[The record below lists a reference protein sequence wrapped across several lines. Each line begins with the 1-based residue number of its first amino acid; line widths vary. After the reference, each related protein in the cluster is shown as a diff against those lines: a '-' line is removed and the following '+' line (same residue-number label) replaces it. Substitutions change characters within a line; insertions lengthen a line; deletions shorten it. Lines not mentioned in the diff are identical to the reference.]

1 MRPRRLGPAV
11 IGTAIALI
19 AAIILLAQQP
29 EPRSVAATSSDD
41 ATGITGVLDGLIFAG
56 QLKSVDG
63 TNTLDDT
70 LHFSE
75 GHFWSSGCI
84 KCSFMPG
91 DYWTRRNGEA
101 VEFHGVLESPERGRF
116 TYRGTVVAGRL
127 EAKIHWLRERWYWTV
142 DRDYVFE
149 GSVDDAAQSS
159 VTLRA
164 ARSRA
169 LGEAAPTCTI

>member
-1 MRPRRLGPAV
+1 MGFALALVAAV
-11 IGTAIALI
+11 LVQKLALN
-19 AAIILLAQQP
+19 
-29 EPRSVAATSSDD
+29 SVAADRND
-41 ATGITGVLDGLIFAG
+41 PTGVTGVLDGRSFVG

-63 TNTLDDT
+63 SIALDDT

-84 KCSFMPG
+84 KCSFGPG
-91 DYWTRRNGEA
+91 SYWTRRKGAA
-101 VEFHGVLESPERGRF
+101 VEFQGVLESPERGRF
-116 TYRGTVVAGRL
+116 TYHGSVVDGRL

-142 DRDYVFE
+142 DRDYMFE
-149 GSVDDAAQSS
+149 GNVAAVQSS

-164 ARSRA
+164 ARLRA

>member
-1 MRPRRLGPAV
+1 MRPRSLILAG
-11 IGTAIALI
+11 IALAFLSAVLI
-19 AAIILLAQQP
+19 QQLAL
-29 EPRSVAATSSDD
+29 RSVAGDRTYPTGV
-41 ATGITGVLDGLIFAG
+41 TGILDGRSFVG

-63 TNTLDDT
+63 ANTLDDT

-75 GHFWSSGCI
+75 GHFWSSGCT

-91 DYWTRRNGEA
+91 SYWTRQNGA
-101 VEFHGVLESPERGRF
+101 AIEFQGVLESPERGRF
-116 TYRGTVVAGRL
+116 TYQGSVVDGRV
-127 EAKIHWLRERWYWTV
+127 EAKIHWIRERWYWTV

-149 GSVDDAAQSS
+149 GRIDDAGGSS
-159 VTLRA
+159 ANLSS